1 MAVACDPLRFGG
13 VDPSKWSAAR
23 ETLSSAYGISIDAER
38 GEQTHSA
45 FTLAW
50 TYDPP
55 TQTLE
60 IHCCAKPFLIPC
72 GVVNRRIGSL
82 AQECGIE
89 PA

>member
-1 MAVACDPLRFGG
+1 MACDRLRFGG
-13 VDPSKWSAAR
+13 VDASKWASAKER
-23 ETLSSAYGISIDAER
+23 LSTEYGIGIETER

-60 IHCCAKPFLIPC
+60 IHCRAKPFLIPC

>member
-1 MAVACDPLRFGG
+1 MACDRLRFGG
-13 VDPSKWSAAR
+13 VDESKWASAK
-23 ETLSSAYGISIDAER
+23 ETLSGEYGISIETER
-38 GEQTHSA
+38 GEQTHSG

-50 TYDPP
+50 VYEPSA
-55 TQTLE
+55 QTLE
-60 IHCCAKPFLIPC
+60 IQCRAKPFLIPC